1 MFEKEIDTFENRVA
15 YSPTALKQETLTS
28 EHSEFQYVEKSETIQ
43 QKLLRLTRFWGSFSC
58 VSGRPLLSR
67 LQIFKSNKTETFLKL
82 QFWILLDRDF
92 PRVCE
97 IVEPETFLRHLL
109 ISVSNLFYLQL
120 NLWTYLMSTNFIR
133 QFL

>member
-15 YSPTALKQETLTS
+15 YSPTAPKQETLTS

-43 QKLLRLTRFWGSFSC
+43 QKLLSLTRFRDSFSC

-82 QFWILLDRDF
+82 QF
-92 PRVCE
+92 
-97 IVEPETFLRHLL
+97 
-109 ISVSNLFYLQL
+109 
-120 NLWTYLMSTNFIR
+120 
-133 QFL
+133 